1 MSSTPGGAP
10 PTGAS
15 AHPDYAEPGSAAYR
29 RIAFALFLA
38 GFTTFSLLYSVQP
51 LLPLFAA
58 EFKVGAAASALSLS
72 LATGALAFA
81 ILCAGALSESMDR
94 RRLMFASMAMAAV
107 LNLIA
112 SVVPSWHAMLLAR
125 AIEGLVLGGVPAVA
139 MAYLAEEIHPKG
151 LGRAMGQY
159 VGGTAFGGM
168 MGRVGVSLLSDAFGW
183 RPALFAVS
191 VLGLLAAVGFWFLLP
206 PSKHFVRRSGVKL
219 PEHVAAWRGHLTHP
233 MLPLLFAMGFLMM
246 GMFVAVYN
254 YAGFRLMRPPFS
266 LSQSAIGLIFCAYL
280 FGIAASAAAGGL
292 SDRFGRAPALL
303 SGIGLA
309 AAGVLL
315 TLPAWLPAV
324 ILGIVLLTIGFFVAH
339 SVSSAWVGALG
350 GRNKGHAASL
360 YLLAYYIGSSTLGAM
375 GGWFWDHSGW
385 LALTGYA
392 MTVLAVAAG
401 AAWVLRSRHAALAT
415 HPHA

>member
-1 MSSTPGGAP
+1 MSSSPGPAP
-10 PTGAS
+10 AAAPHGE
-15 AHPDYAEPGSAAYR
+15 HAEPGTRAYR

-58 EFKVGAAASALSLS
+58 EFQVGAATSALSLS

-94 RRLMFASMAMAAV
+94 KRLMFASMAMAAL

-112 SVVPSWHAMLLAR
+112 SVVPGWHGMLVAR
-125 AIEGLVLGGVPAVA
+125 ALEGLVLGGVPAVA

-183 RPALFAVS
+183 RPALFIVS
-191 VLGLLAAVGFWFLLP
+191 VLGLLAAICFWLLLP
-206 PSKHFVRRSGVKL
+206 PSKHFVRRRGVTL
-219 PEHVAAWRGHLTHP
+219 SEHVATWRAHLTHP

-280 FGIAASAAAGGL
+280 FGIAASATAGSL

-303 SGIGLA
+303 SGIALA
-309 AAGVLL
+309 TAGVGL
-315 TLPAWLPAV
+315 TLLAWLPAV

-350 GRNKGHAASL
+350 GRSKGHAASL
-360 YLLAYYIGSSTLGAM
+360 YLLAYYLGSSTLGAM
-375 GGWFWDHSGW
+375 GGWFWDHGGW
-385 LALTGYA
+385 GALSGYA
-392 MTVLAVAAG
+392 MAVLLVAAI
-401 AAWVLRSRHAALAT
+401 AARMLKSRQSALAP
-415 HPHA
+415 HPAA

>member
-1 MSSTPGGAP
+1 MSSPPGA
-10 PTGAS
+10 AS
-15 AHPDYAEPGSAAYR
+15 AAASLHDYAEPGTTAYR

-58 EFKVGAAASALSLS
+58 EFHVGAAASALSLS

-94 RRLMFASMAMAAV
+94 KRLMFASMAMAAV

-112 SVVPSWHAMLLAR
+112 SVVPSWHAMLVAR

-168 MGRVGVSLLSDAFGW
+168 MGRVGVSVLSDAFGW
-183 RPALFAVS
+183 RPALFVVS
-191 VLGLLAAVGFWFLLP
+191 VLGLAAAIGFWFLLP
-206 PSKHFVRRSGVKL
+206 PSKHFVRRTGVKL
-219 PEHVAAWRGHLTHP
+219 SEHVAAWRGHLTHP

-254 YAGFRLMRPPFS
+254 YAGFRLMRAPFS

-280 FGIAASAAAGGL
+280 FGIAASATAGGL

-303 SGIGLA
+303 SGIALA
-309 AAGVLL
+309 TTGVLL
-315 TLPAWLPAV
+315 TLTTWLPAV
-324 ILGIVLLTIGFFVAH
+324 IVGIVLLTIGFFVAH

-350 GRNKGHAASL
+350 GRSKGHAASL

-385 LALTGYA
+385 GALVGYA
-392 MTVLAVAAG
+392 LAVLAVAAL
-401 AAWVLRSRHAALAT
+401 AASSLRRRAKQAAV
-415 HPHA
+415 

>member
-1 MSSTPGGAP
+1 MSSPPGA
-10 PTGAS
+10 AS
-15 AHPDYAEPGSAAYR
+15 AAASLHDYAEPGTTAYR

-58 EFKVGAAASALSLS
+58 EFHVGAAASALSLS

-94 RRLMFASMAMAAV
+94 KRLMFASMAMAAV

-112 SVVPSWHAMLLAR
+112 SVVPSWHGMLVAR

-168 MGRVGVSLLSDAFGW
+168 MGRVGVSVLSDAFGW
-183 RPALFAVS
+183 RPALFIVS
-191 VLGLLAAVGFWFLLP
+191 VLGLAAAIGFWFLLP
-206 PSKHFVRRSGVKL
+206 PSKHFVRRTGVKL
-219 PEHVAAWRGHLTHP
+219 SEHVAAWRGHLTHP

-254 YAGFRLMRPPFS
+254 YAGFRLMRAPFS

-280 FGIAASAAAGGL
+280 FGIAASATAGGL

-303 SGIGLA
+303 SGIALA
-309 AAGVLL
+309 IAGVLL
-315 TLPAWLPAV
+315 TLTTWLPAV
-324 ILGIVLLTIGFFVAH
+324 IVGIVLLTIGFFVAH

-350 GRNKGHAASL
+350 GRSKGHAASL

-385 LALTGYA
+385 GALVGYA
-392 MTVLAVAAG
+392 LIVLLAAAM
-401 AAWVLRSRHAALAT
+401 AAWTLQARQRGLVQ
-415 HPHA
+415 

>member
-1 MSSTPGGAP
+1 MSSPPGA
-10 PTGAS
+10 AS
-15 AHPDYAEPGSAAYR
+15 AAASLHDYAEPGTTAYR

-58 EFKVGAAASALSLS
+58 EFHVGAAASALSLS

-94 RRLMFASMAMAAV
+94 KRLMFASMAMAAV

-112 SVVPSWHAMLLAR
+112 SVVPSWHGMLVAR

-168 MGRVGVSLLSDAFGW
+168 MGRVGVSVLSDAFGW
-183 RPALFAVS
+183 RPALFIVS
-191 VLGLLAAVGFWFLLP
+191 VLGLAAAIGFWFLLP
-206 PSKHFVRRSGVKL
+206 PSRHFVRRTGVKL
-219 PEHVAAWRGHLTHP
+219 SEHVAAWRGHLTHP

-254 YAGFRLMRPPFS
+254 YAGFRLMRAPFS

-280 FGIAASAAAGGL
+280 FGIAASATAGGL

-303 SGIGLA
+303 SGIALA
-309 AAGVLL
+309 ITGVLL
-315 TLPAWLPAV
+315 TLTTWLPAV

-350 GRNKGHAASL
+350 GRSKGHAASL

-385 LALTGYA
+385 GALVGYA
-392 MTVLAVAAG
+392 LVVLLAAAI
-401 AAWVLRSRHAALAT
+401 AAWTLRTRQRALVQ
-415 HPHA
+415 

>member
-1 MSSTPGGAP
+1 MSSAPGAAGAA
-10 PTGAS
+10 AS
-15 AHPDYAEPGSAAYR
+15 LHDYAEPGTTAYR

-58 EFKVGAAASALSLS
+58 EFHVGAAASALSLS

-94 RRLMFASMAMAAV
+94 KRLMFASMAMAAV

-112 SVVPSWHAMLLAR
+112 SVVPSWHAMLVAR

-168 MGRVGVSLLSDAFGW
+168 MGRVGVSVLSDAFGW
-183 RPALFAVS
+183 RPALFVVS
-191 VLGLLAAVGFWFLLP
+191 VLGLAAAVGFWFLLP
-206 PSKHFVRRSGVKL
+206 PSKHFVRRTGVKL
-219 PEHVAAWRGHLTHP
+219 SEHVAAWRGHLTHP

-254 YAGFRLMRPPFS
+254 YAGFRLMRAPFS

-280 FGIAASAAAGGL
+280 FGIAASATAGGL

-303 SGIGLA
+303 SGIALA
-309 AAGVLL
+309 ITGVLL
-315 TLPAWLPAV
+315 TLATWLPAV

-350 GRNKGHAASL
+350 GRSKGHAASL

-385 LALTGYA
+385 GALVGYA
-392 MTVLAVAAG
+392 LAVLAVAVLAARSLRHRAAADG
-401 AAWVLRSRHAALAT
+401 ARR
-415 HPHA
+415 

>member
-1 MSSTPGGAP
+1 MSSPPGA
-10 PTGAS
+10 AS
-15 AHPDYAEPGSAAYR
+15 SASLHDYAEPGTTAYR

-58 EFKVGAAASALSLS
+58 EFHVGAAASALSLS

-94 RRLMFASMAMAAV
+94 KRLMFASMAMAAV

-112 SVVPSWHAMLLAR
+112 SVVPSWHAMLIAR

-168 MGRVGVSLLSDAFGW
+168 MGRVGVSVLSDAFGW
-183 RPALFAVS
+183 RPALFVVS
-191 VLGLLAAVGFWFLLP
+191 VLGLAAAIGFWFLLP
-206 PSKHFVRRSGVKL
+206 PSKHFVRRTGVKL
-219 PEHVAAWRGHLTHP
+219 SEHVAAWRGHLTHP

-246 GMFVAVYN
+246 GVFVAVYN

-280 FGIAASAAAGGL
+280 FGIAASATAGGL

-309 AAGVLL
+309 TTGVLL
-315 TLPAWLPAV
+315 TLATWLPAV

-350 GRNKGHAASL
+350 GRSKGHAASL

-385 LALTGYA
+385 GALAGYA
-392 MTVLAVAAG
+392 LVVLAI
-401 AAWVLRSRHAALAT
+401 AALAARSLR
-415 HPHA
+415 HRAAAGSARR

>member
-1 MSSTPGGAP
+1 MSSAPGA
-10 PTGAS
+10 AS
-15 AHPDYAEPGSAAYR
+15 PAALHDYAEPGTTAYR

-58 EFKVGAAASALSLS
+58 EFHVGAAASALSLS

-94 RRLMFASMAMAAV
+94 KRLMFASMAMAAV

-112 SVVPSWHAMLLAR
+112 SVVPSWHAMLVAR

-168 MGRVGVSLLSDAFGW
+168 MGRVGVSVLSDAFGW
-183 RPALFAVS
+183 RPALFVVS
-191 VLGLLAAVGFWFLLP
+191 LLGLAAAIGFWCLLP
-206 PSKHFVRRSGVKL
+206 PSKHFVRRTGVKL
-219 PEHVAAWRGHLTHP
+219 SEHVAAWRGHLTHP

-266 LSQSAIGLIFCAYL
+266 LSQRAIGLIFCAYL
-280 FGIAASAAAGGL
+280 FGIAASATAGGL

-309 AAGVLL
+309 IAGVLL
-315 TLPAWLPAV
+315 ALATWLPAV

-350 GRNKGHAASL
+350 GRSKGHAASL

-385 LALTGYA
+385 GALAGYA
-392 MTVLAVAAG
+392 LVVLAI
-401 AAWVLRSRHAALAT
+401 AALAASSLR
-415 HPHA
+415 HRAAAGSARR

>member
-1 MSSTPGGAP
+1 MSSPPGA
-10 PTGAS
+10 AS
-15 AHPDYAEPGSAAYR
+15 AAASLHDYAEPGTTAYR

-58 EFKVGAAASALSLS
+58 EFHVGAAASALSLS

-94 RRLMFASMAMAAV
+94 KRLMFASMAMAAV

-112 SVVPSWHAMLLAR
+112 SVVPSWHGMLVAR

-168 MGRVGVSLLSDAFGW
+168 MGRVGVSVLSDAFGW
-183 RPALFAVS
+183 RPALFIVS
-191 VLGLLAAVGFWFLLP
+191 VLGLAAAIGFWFLLP
-206 PSKHFVRRSGVKL
+206 PSRHFVRRTGVKL
-219 PEHVAAWRGHLTHP
+219 SEHVAAWRGHLMHP

-254 YAGFRLMRPPFS
+254 YAGFRLMRAPFS

-280 FGIAASAAAGGL
+280 FGIAASATAGGL

-303 SGIGLA
+303 SGIALA
-309 AAGVLL
+309 ITGVLL
-315 TLPAWLPAV
+315 TLTTWLPAV

-350 GRNKGHAASL
+350 GRSKGHAASL

-385 LALTGYA
+385 GALVGYA
-392 MTVLAVAAG
+392 LVVLLAAAI
-401 AAWVLRSRHAALAT
+401 AAWTLRTRQRALVQ
-415 HPHA
+415 

>member
-1 MSSTPGGAP
+1 MSSPPGA
-10 PTGAS
+10 AS
-15 AHPDYAEPGSAAYR
+15 AAASLHDYAEPGTTAYR

-58 EFKVGAAASALSLS
+58 EFHVGAAASALSLS

-94 RRLMFASMAMAAV
+94 KRLMFASMAMAAV

-112 SVVPSWHAMLLAR
+112 SVVPSWHGMLVAR

-168 MGRVGVSLLSDAFGW
+168 MGRVGVSVLSDAFGW
-183 RPALFAVS
+183 RPALFIVS
-191 VLGLLAAVGFWFLLP
+191 VLGLAAAIGFWFLLP
-206 PSKHFVRRSGVKL
+206 PSRHFVRRTGVKFS
-219 PEHVAAWRGHLTHP
+219 EHVAAWRGHLTHP

-254 YAGFRLMRPPFS
+254 YAGFRLMRAPFS

-280 FGIAASAAAGGL
+280 FGIAASATAGGL

-303 SGIGLA
+303 SGIALA
-309 AAGVLL
+309 ITGVLL
-315 TLPAWLPAV
+315 TLMTWLPAV

-350 GRNKGHAASL
+350 GRSKGHAASL

-385 LALTGYA
+385 GALVGYA
-392 MTVLAVAAG
+392 LAVLAVAAV
-401 AAWVLRSRHAALAT
+401 AAWTLKRRGQHVVR
-415 HPHA
+415 

>member
-1 MSSTPGGAP
+1 MSSPPGA
-10 PTGAS
+10 AS
-15 AHPDYAEPGSAAYR
+15 AAASLHDYAEPGTTAYR

-58 EFKVGAAASALSLS
+58 EFHVGAAASALSLS

-94 RRLMFASMAMAAV
+94 KRLMFASMAMAAV

-112 SVVPSWHAMLLAR
+112 SVVPSWHAMLVAR

-168 MGRVGVSLLSDAFGW
+168 MGRVGVSVLSDAFGW
-183 RPALFAVS
+183 RPALFVVS
-191 VLGLLAAVGFWFLLP
+191 VLGLAAAIGFWFLLP
-206 PSKHFVRRSGVKL
+206 PSKHFVRRTGVKL
-219 PEHVAAWRGHLTHP
+219 SEHVAAWRGHLTHP

-254 YAGFRLMRPPFS
+254 YAGFRLMRAPFS

-280 FGIAASAAAGGL
+280 FGIAASATAGGL

-303 SGIGLA
+303 SGIALA
-309 AAGVLL
+309 TTGVLL
-315 TLPAWLPAV
+315 TLTTWLPAV
-324 ILGIVLLTIGFFVAH
+324 IVGIVLLTIGFFVAH

-350 GRNKGHAASL
+350 GRSKGHAASL

-385 LALTGYA
+385 GALVGYA
-392 MTVLAVAAG
+392 LAVLVIAAVAA
-401 AAWVLRSRHAALAT
+401 WRLRSRAT
-415 HPHA
+415 GPSA

>member
-1 MSSTPGGAP
+1 MPASPTDHARPGTP
-10 PTGAS
+10 
-15 AHPDYAEPGSAAYR
+15 AYR
-29 RIAFALFLA
+29 RITFALFLA

-58 EFKVGAAASALSLS
+58 EFHVGAAASALSLS

-94 RRLMFASMAMAAV
+94 RRLMFGSMALAAL

-125 AIEGLVLGGVPAVA
+125 AVEGLVLGGVPAVA
-139 MAYLAEEIHPKG
+139 MAYLAEEIDAGG

-168 MGRVGVSLLSDAFGW
+168 MGRVGVSLLSDHFGW
-183 RPALFAVS
+183 RPALFIVS
-191 VLGLLAAVGFWFLLP
+191 VIGLAAAVGFWFLLP
-206 PSKHFVRRSGVKL
+206 PSKHFVRRTGVKFS
-219 PEHVAAWRGHLTHP
+219 EHVDTWRAHLTHRS
-233 MLPLLFAMGFLMM
+233 LPLLFAMGFLMM

-254 YAGFRLMRPPFS
+254 YAGFRLMKPPFS

-280 FGIAASAAAGGL
+280 FGIVASATAGTL

-303 SGIGLA
+303 SGIALA
-309 AAGVLL
+309 ICGVLL
-315 TLPAWLPAV
+315 SLSTWLPAV

-350 GRNKGHAASL
+350 GRSKGHAASL

-385 LALTGYA
+385 TALAGYALALLG
-392 MTVLAVAAG
+392 VAAVT
-401 AAWVLRSRHAALAT
+401 AWTLRARQSMQVN
-415 HPHA
+415 

>member
-1 MSSTPGGAP
+1 MSSSSSGAP
-10 PTGAS
+10 AGAP
-15 AHPDYAEPGSAAYR
+15 AFHDHAEPGTAAYR

-58 EFKVGAAASALSLS
+58 EFHVGAATSALSLS

-94 RRLMFASMAMAAV
+94 KRLMFASMAMAAV

-112 SVVPSWHAMLLAR
+112 SVVPSWHGMLVAR

-139 MAYLAEEIHPKG
+139 MAYLAEEIHPRG

-183 RPALFAVS
+183 RPALFVVS
-191 VLGLLAAVGFWFLLP
+191 VLGLAAALGFWWLLP
-206 PSKHFVRRSGVKL
+206 PSKHFVRRTGVTL
-219 PEHVAAWRGHLTHP
+219 AEHASVWRGHLTHP
-233 MLPLLFAMGFLMM
+233 MLPRLFAMGFLMM

-254 YAGFRLMRPPFS
+254 YAGFRLMKPPFS

-280 FGIAASAAAGGL
+280 FGIAASATAGGL

-303 SGIGLA
+303 SGIALA
-309 AAGVLL
+309 TAGVLL
-315 TLPAWLPAV
+315 TLSTWLPAV
-324 ILGIVLLTIGFFVAH
+324 IVGIVLLTIGFFVAH

-350 GRNKGHAASL
+350 GRSKGHAASL

-385 LALTGYA
+385 PALTGYA
-392 MTVLAVAAG
+392 LVMLG
-401 AAWVLRSRHAALAT
+401 IAAWAAWDLRRRQRAGMA
-415 HPHA
+415 

>member
-1 MSSTPGGAP
+1 MSSPPGA
-10 PTGAS
+10 AS
-15 AHPDYAEPGSAAYR
+15 AAASLHDYAEPGTTAYR

-58 EFKVGAAASALSLS
+58 EFHVGAAASALSLS

-94 RRLMFASMAMAAV
+94 KRLMFASMAMAAV

-112 SVVPSWHAMLLAR
+112 SVVPSWHAMLVAR

-168 MGRVGVSLLSDAFGW
+168 MGRVGVSVLSDAFGW
-183 RPALFAVS
+183 RPALFVVS
-191 VLGLLAAVGFWFLLP
+191 VLGLAAAIGFWFLLP
-206 PSKHFVRRSGVKL
+206 PSKHFVRRTGVKL
-219 PEHVAAWRGHLTHP
+219 SEHVAAWRGHLTHP

-254 YAGFRLMRPPFS
+254 YAGFRLIRAPFS

-280 FGIAASAAAGGL
+280 FGIAASATAGGL

-303 SGIGLA
+303 SGIALA
-309 AAGVLL
+309 TTGVLL
-315 TLPAWLPAV
+315 TLTTWLPAV
-324 ILGIVLLTIGFFVAH
+324 IVGIVLLTIGFFVAH

-350 GRNKGHAASL
+350 GRSKGHAASL

-385 LALTGYA
+385 GALVGYA
-392 MTVLAVAAG
+392 LAVLAVAAL
-401 AAWVLRSRHAALAT
+401 AASSLRRRAKQAAV
-415 HPHA
+415 

>member
-1 MSSTPGGAP
+1 MSSPPGA
-10 PTGAS
+10 AS
-15 AHPDYAEPGSAAYR
+15 SADAASLHDYAEPGTTAYR

-58 EFKVGAAASALSLS
+58 EFHVGAAASALSLS

-94 RRLMFASMAMAAV
+94 KRLMFASMAMAAV

-112 SVVPSWHAMLLAR
+112 SVVPSWHAMLVAR

-139 MAYLAEEIHPKG
+139 MAYLAEEIHPRG

-168 MGRVGVSLLSDAFGW
+168 MGRVGVSVLSDAFGW
-183 RPALFAVS
+183 RPALFVVS
-191 VLGLLAAVGFWFLLP
+191 VLGLAAAVGFWFLLP
-206 PSKHFVRRSGVKL
+206 PSKHFVRRTGVKL
-219 PEHVAAWRGHLTHP
+219 SEHVAAWRGHLTHP

-254 YAGFRLMRPPFS
+254 YAGFRLMRAPFS

-303 SGIGLA
+303 SGIALA
-309 AAGVLL
+309 ITGVLL
-315 TLPAWLPAV
+315 TLTTWLPAV

-350 GRNKGHAASL
+350 GRSKGHAASL

-385 LALTGYA
+385 GALVGYA
-392 MTVLAVAAG
+392 LVVLLAAAI
-401 AAWVLRSRHAALAT
+401 AAWTLRIRQRALVQ
-415 HPHA
+415 

>member
-1 MSSTPGGAP
+1 MSSPPGA
-10 PTGAS
+10 AS
-15 AHPDYAEPGSAAYR
+15 AAASLHDYAEPGTTAYR

-58 EFKVGAAASALSLS
+58 EFHVGAAASALSLS

-94 RRLMFASMAMAAV
+94 KRLMFASMAMAAV

-112 SVVPSWHAMLLAR
+112 SVVPSWHGMLVAR

-139 MAYLAEEIHPKG
+139 MAYLAEEIHPQG

-168 MGRVGVSLLSDAFGW
+168 MGRVGVSVLSDAFGW
-183 RPALFAVS
+183 RPALFIVS
-191 VLGLLAAVGFWFLLP
+191 VLGLAAAVGFWFLLP
-206 PSKHFVRRSGVKL
+206 PSRHFVRRTGVKL
-219 PEHVAAWRGHLTHP
+219 SEHVAAWRGHLTHP

-254 YAGFRLMRPPFS
+254 YAGFRLMRAPFS

-280 FGIAASAAAGGL
+280 FGIAASATAGGL

-303 SGIGLA
+303 SGIALA
-309 AAGVLL
+309 ITGVLL
-315 TLPAWLPAV
+315 TLTTWLPAV

-350 GRNKGHAASL
+350 GRSKGHAASL

-385 LALTGYA
+385 GALVGYA
-392 MTVLAVAAG
+392 LVVLLAAAI
-401 AAWVLRSRHAALAT
+401 AAWTLRTRQRALVQ
-415 HPHA
+415 

>member
-1 MSSTPGGAP
+1 MSSPPGA
-10 PTGAS
+10 AS
-15 AHPDYAEPGSAAYR
+15 AAASLHDYAEPGTTAYR

-58 EFKVGAAASALSLS
+58 EFQVGAAASALSLS

-94 RRLMFASMAMAAV
+94 KRLMFASMAMAAV

-112 SVVPSWHAMLLAR
+112 SVVPSWHAMLVAR

-168 MGRVGVSLLSDAFGW
+168 MGRVGVSVLSDAFGW
-183 RPALFAVS
+183 RPALFVVS
-191 VLGLLAAVGFWFLLP
+191 VLGLAAAIGFWFLLP
-206 PSKHFVRRSGVKL
+206 PSRHFVRRSGVKL
-219 PEHVAAWRGHLTHP
+219 SEHVAAWRGHLTHP

-254 YAGFRLMRPPFS
+254 YAGFRLMRAPFS

-280 FGIAASAAAGGL
+280 FGIAASATAGGL

-303 SGIGLA
+303 SGIALA
-309 AAGVLL
+309 TTGVLL
-315 TLPAWLPAV
+315 TLTTWLPAV
-324 ILGIVLLTIGFFVAH
+324 IVGIVLLTIGFFVAH

-350 GRNKGHAASL
+350 GRSKGHAASL

-385 LALTGYA
+385 GALVGYA
-392 MTVLAVAAG
+392 LAVLAVAAL
-401 AAWVLRSRHAALAT
+401 AASSLRRRAMQAAV
-415 HPHA
+415 